1 MTDVSPEAK
10 DQTPTRRTNSAMSG
24 SAKRRNRWRTVLAL
38 VLVLL
43 VLLLITLVA
52 FIARLST
59 PVGAPKSSDV
69 TSGMQWVRSIYGW
82 GKAESQQLYGPTDV
96 AFGPDGTVWV
106 NDPQRFQLVGFN
118 PDGSYKTI
126 IHKGPGY
133 MMPQAFDVSD
143 ENEIYIA
150 DFKSLKIRVFSPDN
164 KELRSWDAS
173 MPMEVAVDG
182 DRVVVGQRDGVAVY
196 DKKGALI
203 LKWGTRGNAKD
214 QYDVVRGTAIG
225 PDGSYYVS
233 DTQNHRLKAF
243 SKSGKLKWVYPTEP
257 QFKEWETAA
266 AKGAKSKKPFQIPA
280 GMAFDAAGRLVLVDP
295 FEFKIMIIDPA
306 TGKVVGSYGEYGE
319 TDGKF
324 GYPTSIDYDAGRDW
338 YAVADT
344 ANNRVQLFRID
355 GSGGGPLSALA
366 RASVGPVWVCG
377 IPLFLLLLA
386 VALMVMRRRQSRN
399 EDTDSSIHTAKD
411 SSSSDIDESSD

>member
-1 MTDVSPEAK
+1 MTDVKPEAK
-10 DQTPTRRTNSAMSG
+10 DQTPAQGTSSSVRG
-24 SAKRRNRWRTVLAL
+24 SAKRRNRRRTVLAL

-43 VLLLITLVA
+43 VLLLVTLVA

-59 PVGAPKSSDV
+59 PMGAPKSGD
-69 TSGMQWVRSIYGW
+69 TTAGMEWVRSIYGW
-82 GKAESQQLYGPTDV
+82 GKGEGQQLYGPTDV
-96 AFGPDGTVWV
+96 SFGPDGTVWV

-143 ENEIYIA
+143 DNEVYIA
-150 DFKSLKIRVFSPDN
+150 DFKSLKIRVFSADN
-164 KELRSWDAS
+164 KELRSWDTS
-173 MPMEVAVDG
+173 MPMEVAVAG
-182 DRVVVGQRDGVAVY
+182 DKVLVGQRDGVAVY
-196 DKKGALI
+196 DKQGALI

-243 SKSGKLKWVYPTEP
+243 SASGKLKWVYPTEA
-257 QFKEWETAA
+257 QFKAWASDD
-266 AKGAKSKKPFQIPA
+266 AKSAKSKKPFQIPT
-280 GMAFDAAGRLVLVDP
+280 GMTFDAAGRLVLVDP
-295 FEFKIMIIDPA
+295 FEFKIMIINPA
-306 TGKVVGSYGEYGE
+306 TGKVVSSYGEYGE
-319 TDGKF
+319 TDGKL
-324 GYPTSIDYDAGRDW
+324 GYPTSVDYDAGRDW

-355 GSGGGPLSALA
+355 GSGGSPLTALA

-399 EDTDSSIHTAKD
+399 EDTDSAVHQAMD
-411 SSSSDIDESSD
+411 SSSSDVDESSD